1 MNQEKIGLF
10 IAKCRREKNMTQE
23 DLAEKLGVSNKSISR
38 WENGKTMMDISL
50 FEPLCNELDISII
63 ELLNGERINDK
74 KKDKLYTK
82 TLINYSN
89 KVGSR
94 NKQVILTILFI
105 MSLMP
110 MLLYQF
116 GGMRGVQEISGLII
130 LLSPI
135 TIVSIILFFLGIWFK
150 FKNKITN
157 KILGGIGVVGIVISE
172 IYEFFTWYTIG
183 ITKDINLSNSI
194 NLAFPEFYIGLLI
207 SIIMVFIYFF
217 IDKIVKKQFIDLFIN
232 SQ

>member
-50 FEPLCNELDISII
+50 FEPLCKELDISII

-150 FKNKITN
+150 FKNKMTN
-157 KILGGIGVVGIVISE
+157 KILGGIGVIGIVISE

-217 IDKIVKKQFIDLFIN
+217 IDKIVKK
-232 SQ
+232 

>member
-116 GGMRGVQEISGLII
+116 GGMKGVQEISGLII

-150 FKNKITN
+150 FKNKKTN

-172 IYEFFTWYTIG
+172 IYAFFTWYTIG
-183 ITKDINLSNSI
+183 ITKDINLYNSI

-217 IDKIVKKQFIDLFIN
+217 IDKIIKK
-232 SQ
+232 

>member
-130 LLSPI
+130 LLNPI

-150 FKNKITN
+150 FKNKMTN
-157 KILGGIGVVGIVISE
+157 KILGGIGVIGIVISE

-183 ITKDINLSNSI
+183 ITKDINLYNSI

-217 IDKIVKKQFIDLFIN
+217 IDKIIKK
-232 SQ
+232 

>member
-116 GGMRGVQEISGLII
+116 GGMRDVQEISGLII

-135 TIVSIILFFLGIWFK
+135 TIISIILFLFGIWFK
-150 FKNKITN
+150 FKNKKIN
-157 KILGGIGVVGIVISE
+157 KILGGIGVAGIVISE

-183 ITKDINLSNSI
+183 ITKDINLYNSI

-207 SIIMVFIYFF
+207 SVIMVFIYFF
-217 IDKIVKKQFIDLFIN
+217 IDKIIKE
-232 SQ
+232 

>member
-82 TLINYSN
+82 TLINYTN

-110 MLLYQF
+110 MSLYQF

-150 FKNKITN
+150 FKNKKTN

-217 IDKIVKKQFIDLFIN
+217 IDKIVKK
-232 SQ
+232 

>member
-23 DLAEKLGVSNKSISR
+23 DLVEKLGVSNKSISR

-150 FKNKITN
+150 FKNKKTN
-157 KILGGIGVVGIVISE
+157 KILGGIGVIGIVISE

-217 IDKIVKKQFIDLFIN
+217 IDKIVKK
-232 SQ
+232 

>member
-50 FEPLCNELDISII
+50 FEPLCKELDISII

-82 TLINYSN
+82 TLINYTN

-217 IDKIVKKQFIDLFIN
+217 IDKIVKNNL
-232 SQ
+232 

>member
-50 FEPLCNELDISII
+50 FEPLCNELNISII

-157 KILGGIGVVGIVISE
+157 KILGGIGVIGIVISE

-217 IDKIVKKQFIDLFIN
+217 IDKIVKK
-232 SQ
+232 

>member
-105 MSLMP
+105 MSLIP

-217 IDKIVKKQFIDLFIN
+217 IDKIVKK
-232 SQ
+232 

>member
-23 DLAEKLGVSNKSISR
+23 DLAEILGVSNKSISR

-74 KKDKLYTK
+74 KRDKLYTK

-150 FKNKITN
+150 FKNKKTN
-157 KILGGIGVVGIVISE
+157 KILGGIGVIGIVISE

-183 ITKDINLSNSI
+183 ITKDINLYNSI

-217 IDKIVKKQFIDLFIN
+217 IDKIIKK
-232 SQ
+232 

>member
-10 IAKCRREKNMTQE
+10 IAKYRREKNMTQE

-82 TLINYSN
+82 TLINYTN

-217 IDKIVKKQFIDLFIN
+217 IDKIVKK
-232 SQ
+232 

>member
-63 ELLNGERINDK
+63 ELLNGEKVNDK

-116 GGMRGVQEISGLII
+116 GGMRGVQEIRGLII

-135 TIVSIILFFLGIWFK
+135 TIVSIILFFFGIWFK
-150 FKNKITN
+150 FKNKNTN
-157 KILGGIGVVGIVISE
+157 KLLGGIGVIGIVISE

-183 ITKDINLSNSI
+183 ITKDINLHNSI

-207 SIIMVFIYFF
+207 SVIMVFIYFF
-217 IDKIVKKQFIDLFIN
+217 INKIIKE
-232 SQ
+232 

>member
-105 MSLMP
+105 TSLMP

-130 LLSPI
+130 LLSQI

-217 IDKIVKKQFIDLFIN
+217 IDKIVKK
-232 SQ
+232 

>member
-10 IAKCRREKNMTQE
+10 IAKCRREKNMIQE

-150 FKNKITN
+150 FKNKKTN

-183 ITKDINLSNSI
+183 ITKDINLYNSI

-217 IDKIVKKQFIDLFIN
+217 IDKIVKK
-232 SQ
+232 

>member
-10 IAKCRREKNMTQE
+10 IAKCHREKNMTQE

-135 TIVSIILFFLGIWFK
+135 TIVSIILFLFGIWFK
-150 FKNKITN
+150 FKNKTTN
-157 KILGGIGVVGIVISE
+157 KILGGIGVIGIVISE

-183 ITKDINLSNSI
+183 ITKDINLYNSI

-217 IDKIVKKQFIDLFIN
+217 IDKIIKE
-232 SQ
+232 

>member
-89 KVGSR
+89 KVGNR

-217 IDKIVKKQFIDLFIN
+217 IDKIVKK
-232 SQ
+232 

>member
-38 WENGKTMMDISL
+38 WENGKTLMDISL

-74 KKDKLYTK
+74 KRDKLYTK

-150 FKNKITN
+150 FKNKKTN
-157 KILGGIGVVGIVISE
+157 KILGGIGVIGIVISE

-183 ITKDINLSNSI
+183 ITKDINLYNSI
-194 NLAFPEFYIGLLI
+194 NLTFPEFYIGLLI

-217 IDKIVKKQFIDLFIN
+217 IDKIVKK
-232 SQ
+232 

>member
-150 FKNKITN
+150 FKNKKTN

-194 NLAFPEFYIGLLI
+194 NLTFPEFYIGLLI

-217 IDKIVKKQFIDLFIN
+217 IDKIIKK
-232 SQ
+232 

>member
-89 KVGSR
+89 KIGSR

-150 FKNKITN
+150 FKNKKTN

-217 IDKIVKKQFIDLFIN
+217 IDKIVKK
-232 SQ
+232 

>member
-116 GGMRGVQEISGLII
+116 GGMRDVQEISGLII

-135 TIVSIILFFLGIWFK
+135 TIISIILFLFGIWFK
-150 FKNKITN
+150 FKNKNTN
-157 KILGGIGVVGIVISE
+157 KILGGVGVIGIVISE

-183 ITKDINLSNSI
+183 ITKDINLHNSI

-207 SIIMVFIYFF
+207 SVIMVFIYFF
-217 IDKIVKKQFIDLFIN
+217 IDKIIKE
-232 SQ
+232 

>member
-23 DLAEKLGVSNKSISR
+23 YLAEKLGVSNKSISR

-74 KKDKLYTK
+74 KRDKLYTK

-150 FKNKITN
+150 FKNKKTN

-183 ITKDINLSNSI
+183 ITKDINLYNSI

-217 IDKIVKKQFIDLFIN
+217 IDKIIKK
-232 SQ
+232 

>member
-89 KVGSR
+89 KVDSR

-150 FKNKITN
+150 FKNKMTN
-157 KILGGIGVVGIVISE
+157 KILGGIGVIGIVISE

-217 IDKIVKKQFIDLFIN
+217 IDKIVKK
-232 SQ
+232 

>member
-74 KKDKLYTK
+74 KRDKLYTK

-135 TIVSIILFFLGIWFK
+135 TIISIILFLFGIWFK
-150 FKNKITN
+150 FKNKNTN
-157 KILGGIGVVGIVISE
+157 KILGGVGVIGIVISE

-183 ITKDINLSNSI
+183 ITKDINLYNSI
-194 NLAFPEFYIGLLI
+194 NLTFPEFYIGLLI
-207 SIIMVFIYFF
+207 SVIMVFIYFF
-217 IDKIVKKQFIDLFIN
+217 IDKIIKE
-232 SQ
+232 

>member
-10 IAKCRREKNMTQE
+10 IAKCRKEKNMTQE

-50 FEPLCNELDISII
+50 FEPLCKELDISII

-150 FKNKITN
+150 FKNKKTN
-157 KILGGIGVVGIVISE
+157 KILGGIGVIGIVISE

-183 ITKDINLSNSI
+183 ITKDINLYNSI
-194 NLAFPEFYIGLLI
+194 NLTFPEFYIGLLI

-217 IDKIVKKQFIDLFIN
+217 IDKIIKK
-232 SQ
+232 

>member
-1 MNQEKIGLF
+1 
-10 IAKCRREKNMTQE
+10 MTQE

-116 GGMRGVQEISGLII
+116 GGMRDVQEISGLII

-135 TIVSIILFFLGIWFK
+135 TIVSIILFFFGIWFK
-150 FKNKITN
+150 FKNKKIN
-157 KILGGIGVVGIVISE
+157 KILGGIGVAGIVISE

-183 ITKDINLSNSI
+183 ITKDINLYNSI

-217 IDKIVKKQFIDLFIN
+217 IDKIIKE
-232 SQ
+232 

>member
-82 TLINYSN
+82 ALINYSN

-150 FKNKITN
+150 FKNKKTN

-217 IDKIVKKQFIDLFIN
+217 IDKIVKK
-232 SQ
+232 

>member
-50 FEPLCNELDISII
+50 FEPLCNELNISII

-105 MSLMP
+105 ISLMP
-110 MLLYQF
+110 MFLYQF

-150 FKNKITN
+150 FKNKMTN
-157 KILGGIGVVGIVISE
+157 KILGGIGVIGIVISG

-183 ITKDINLSNSI
+183 ITKDINLYNSV

-217 IDKIVKKQFIDLFIN
+217 IDKIIKK
-232 SQ
+232 

>member
-10 IAKCRREKNMTQE
+10 IAKCRKEKNMTQE
-23 DLAEKLGVSNKSISR
+23 ELAEKLGVSNKSISR

-82 TLINYSN
+82 TLVNYSN
-89 KVGSR
+89 KVSNR
-94 NKQVILTILFI
+94 NKQVTLTILFI

-135 TIVSIILFFLGIWFK
+135 TIVSIILFLFGIWFK

-157 KILGGIGVVGIVISE
+157 KILGGIGVIGIVISE

-183 ITKDINLSNSI
+183 ITKDINLYNSV
-194 NLAFPEFYIGLLI
+194 NLAFPEFYIGLSI
-207 SIIMVFIYFF
+207 SIVMVFIYFF
-217 IDKIVKKQFIDLFIN
+217 IDKIIRK
-232 SQ
+232 

>member
-135 TIVSIILFFLGIWFK
+135 TIISIILFLFGIWFK
-150 FKNKITN
+150 FKNKNTN
-157 KILGGIGVVGIVISE
+157 KILGGVGVIGIVISE

-183 ITKDINLSNSI
+183 ITKDINLHNSI

-217 IDKIVKKQFIDLFIN
+217 IDKIVKNNL
-232 SQ
+232 

>member
-74 KKDKLYTK
+74 KRDKLYTK

-150 FKNKITN
+150 FKNKKTN
-157 KILGGIGVVGIVISE
+157 KILGGIGVIGIVISE

-183 ITKDINLSNSI
+183 ITKDINLYNSI
-194 NLAFPEFYIGLLI
+194 NLTFPEFYIGLLI

-217 IDKIVKKQFIDLFIN
+217 IDKIVKK
-232 SQ
+232 

>member
-82 TLINYSN
+82 TIINYSN

-150 FKNKITN
+150 FKNKMTN

-217 IDKIVKKQFIDLFIN
+217 IDKIIKK
-232 SQ
+232 

>member
-150 FKNKITN
+150 FKNKKTN

-207 SIIMVFIYFF
+207 SIIMVFIYFI
-217 IDKIVKKQFIDLFIN
+217 IDKIVKK
-232 SQ
+232 

>member
-23 DLAEKLGVSNKSISR
+23 DLVEKLGVSNKSISR

-116 GGMRGVQEISGLII
+116 GGMKGVQEISGLII

-150 FKNKITN
+150 FKNKKTN

-183 ITKDINLSNSI
+183 ITKDINLYNSI

-217 IDKIVKKQFIDLFIN
+217 IDKIVKK
-232 SQ
+232 

>member
-74 KKDKLYTK
+74 KRDKLYTK

-105 MSLMP
+105 TSLMP

-217 IDKIVKKQFIDLFIN
+217 IDKIIKK
-232 SQ
+232 

>member
-150 FKNKITN
+150 FKNKKTN

-217 IDKIVKKQFIDLFIN
+217 IDKIVKK
-232 SQ
+232 

>member
-74 KKDKLYTK
+74 KKDKLYNK

-105 MSLMP
+105 TSLMP

-217 IDKIVKKQFIDLFIN
+217 IDKIVKK
-232 SQ
+232 

>member
-10 IAKCRREKNMTQE
+10 IAKCRKEKNMTQE

-50 FEPLCNELDISII
+50 FEPLCKELDISII

-150 FKNKITN
+150 FKNKKTN

-183 ITKDINLSNSI
+183 ITKDINLYNSI
-194 NLAFPEFYIGLLI
+194 NLTFPEFYIGLLI

-217 IDKIVKKQFIDLFIN
+217 IDKIIKK
-232 SQ
+232 

>member
-74 KKDKLYTK
+74 KKDKLYIK

-150 FKNKITN
+150 FKNKKTN

-183 ITKDINLSNSI
+183 ITKDINLYNSI

-217 IDKIVKKQFIDLFIN
+217 IDKIVKK
-232 SQ
+232 

>member
-82 TLINYSN
+82 TLINYTN

-217 IDKIVKKQFIDLFIN
+217 IDKIVKK
-232 SQ
+232 